1 MRAYTWR
8 PMLLLTCDKPRHP
21 YSVPMKF
28 PHRTSTIAAGL
39 LVCLVVGCNSR
50 SAVDQILTPTH
61 VDFGDLFVQ
70 ESIIR
75 LDNSVLLGTRWSLSV
90 NSKGEFLVLDTQ
102 SQGVHLFSPDG
113 VLVWTMVITDCYPG
127 ASFNFNAQAS
137 FLDESHIAVLVDK
150 GAIVLGRNG
159 ECVQTITDEDLATNT
174 WALCSY
180 RDTIFAMPRDVRD
193 STFIRA
199 YDSGFTLVDQFPL
212 PAPKFQR
219 RASIMLMSKGSNM
232 RCFSDDVWWAYS
244 ESFDAAPRLSP
255 AGLTQLMPDF
265 FVERT
270 RDYPDFESV
279 DQSNFREITEMLD
292 KAEAEA
298 TGVTGMYALD
308 NETRM
313 IVYNSIDSSNEDLAY
328 GAVIANNSDRFSAV
342 STRFEEAPEAAG
354 NGRLYIVSDLGD
366 EPTEEILNPAIV
378 RYRFIPP
385 SDE

>member
-1 MRAYTWR
+1 MN
-8 PMLLLTCDKPRHP
+8 
-21 YSVPMKF
+21 F

-70 ESIIR
+70 ESVIQ
-75 LDNSVLLGTRWSLSV
+75 LDNSVLLGARWYLDV
-90 NSKGEFLVLDTQ
+90 NSKDELLVLDTQ

-113 VLVWTMVITDCYPG
+113 ILVWTMVITDCFPG
-127 ASFNFNAQAS
+127 TSFNFNAYAL
-137 FLDESHIAVLVDK
+137 FLDDSYVAVLVNK
-150 GAIVLGRNG
+150 GVIVLGQNG
-159 ECVQTITDEDLATNT
+159 ECIQTITDEDLATNT

-180 RDTIFAMPRDVRD
+180 RDTMFAMPRDVRD

-199 YDSGFTLVDQFPL
+199 YSSDFTLIDQFPL

-219 RASIMLMSKGSNM
+219 RASVMLMNTGSNM
-232 RCFSDDVWWAYS
+232 RCFNDDVWWAYS
-244 ESFDAAPRLSP
+244 ESFDATPRLST
-255 AGLTQLMPDF
+255 AGLTQFMPDF

-270 RDYPDFESV
+270 RDYPDFPLV
-279 DQSNFREITEMLD
+279 DQSNFREVTEMIG

-298 TGVTGMYALD
+298 TSMVGMFALD
-308 NETRM
+308 DETRM
-313 IVYNSIDSSNEDLAY
+313 VVYNSIDSGDEDLGH
-328 GAVIANNSDRFSAV
+328 GAVIASHSDHFPAV
-342 STRFEEAPEAAG
+342 STRFEKTPEAVG
-354 NGRLYIVSDLGD
+354 TGKLYFVSDLGD

>member
-1 MRAYTWR
+1 
-8 PMLLLTCDKPRHP
+8 
-21 YSVPMKF
+21 MKF

-50 SAVDQILTPTH
+50 SVVDQILTPTH

-70 ESIIR
+70 ESVIQ
-75 LDNSVLLGTRWSLSV
+75 LDNSVLLGSRWYLDV
-90 NSKGEFLVLDTQ
+90 NSKDELLVLDTQ

-113 VLVWTMVITDCYPG
+113 VLVWTMVITDCFPG
-127 ASFNFNAQAS
+127 TSFNFNAYAL
-137 FLDESHIAVLVDK
+137 FLDDSHVAVLVDK
-150 GAIVLGRNG
+150 GAIVLGRDG
-159 ECVQTITDEDLATNT
+159 ECVQTITDGDLATNT

-180 RDTIFAMPRDVRD
+180 QDTIFAMPRDVRD
-193 STFIRA
+193 STFIQA
-199 YDSGFTLVDQFPL
+199 YSSDFTLIKQFPL

-219 RASIMLMSKGSNM
+219 RASIMLTNAGSAM
-232 RCFSDDVWWAYS
+232 RCFNDDVWWAYS
-244 ESFDAAPRLSP
+244 ESFDATPRLP
-255 AGLTQLMPDF
+255 REGLTRFMPGF

-270 RDYPDFESV
+270 RDYPDFAFV

-298 TGVTGMYALD
+298 TGVVGMFALD
-308 NETRM
+308 SETRM

-328 GAVIANNSDRFSAV
+328 GAVIANHSDRFPAV
-342 STRFEEAPEAAG
+342 STRFEETPEAVG
-354 NGRLYIVSDLGD
+354 SGKLYFVSDLGD

>member
-1 MRAYTWR
+1 
-8 PMLLLTCDKPRHP
+8 
-21 YSVPMKF
+21 MKL

-39 LVCLVVGCNSR
+39 LVCLVIGCNSR

-61 VDFGDLFVQ
+61 MEFGDLFVQ
-70 ESIIR
+70 EGVIQ
-75 LDNSVLLGTRWSLSV
+75 LDNSVLLGSRWHLNV
-90 NSKGEFLVLDTQ
+90 NSDGELLVLDTQ

-113 VLVWTMVITDCYPG
+113 ILVWTMVITDCFPG
-127 ASFNFNAQAS
+127 TSFNFNAHAS

-150 GAIVLGRNG
+150 GAIVLGRDG
-159 ECVQTITDEDLATNT
+159 ECVQTINDEDLATNT
-174 WALCSY
+174 WALCSH

-199 YDSGFTLVDQFPL
+199 YNSDFTLVEQFSL
-212 PAPKFQR
+212 PAPKFPR
-219 RASIMLMSKGSNM
+219 RASVMLMRSGSNM
-232 RCFSDDVWWAYS
+232 RCFNDDVWWAYS

-255 AGLTQLMPDF
+255 AGLTQYMPHF

-270 RDYPDFESV
+270 RDYPDFEFV

-328 GAVIANNSDRFSAV
+328 GAVIANNSDRFPAV
-342 STRFEEAPEAAG
+342 STRLEEPPDAVWSG
-354 NGRLYIVSDLGD
+354 KLYIVSDLGD
-366 EPTEEILNPAIV
+366 EPSEEILNPAIV
-378 RYRFIPP
+378 RYRFITP